1 MREVEE
7 VPTEYGSYEVS
18 EMHNESETCSRK
30 PFHKSEGAWHMDNE
44 VLQGLRFSGS
54 NSHS

>member
-7 VPTEYGSYEVS
+7 VPIEYGSYEVS